1 MPHLFFPFPLLH
13 DPWPP
18 LTFLCFCSFAL
29 FRLSYSWNHALCGI
43 LDRLISL
50 NNMYLRFFHIFL
62 WLDSSFRF
70 IMENF
75 HHVAVPQFISV
86 QFSHSVVSNSLR
98 THGLQHPR
106 LLCPSP
112 TPGVYSNLCLS
123 SWWCHLTSSSSVI
136 PFSFHLQSFPASES
150 FQMSQLFASGGRS
163 IEVSATASVLQMIFP
178 TNFL

>member
-112 TPGVYSNLCLS
+112 TPGVYSNSSIELVMPSNHLILCHPLS
-123 SWWCHLTSSSSVI
+123 SC
-136 PFSFHLQSFPASES
+136 FQSFPASGS
-150 FQMSQLFASGGRS
+150 FPMSQFFKSGGQS
-163 IEVSATASVLQMIFP
+163 IEALASASVLPMNIQD
-178 TNFL
+178 